1 MAHASSSGHGSSQKE
16 LDQRTQ
22 RLVPSRPGKRRIV
35 VTLLTTVAILTAI
48 LKFTPF
54 QQTVIGNGRVGVF
67 TVMDRPQ
74 TVDAQIGGRL
84 VSWNVNEGQ
93 SVKKGQLLGE
103 IEDTESRFLSQNRY
117 KLIDKQL
124 TAQRQRKA
132 EGEQRIAEIDAQL
145 VSLEGS
151 RGAQIPAASE
161 RQGQARN
168 RLGVAQQ
175 NVVVAQKALD
185 ATRQVATKQAEQRIT
200 QATQRI
206 AQAKDRKKQAEQ
218 TIDADK
224 VSLDVNRIQKERL
237 AELLKDG
244 LRSQREFELAEQAF
258 IAAEVKLTQ
267 SKLAVEI
274 AQKEILNAEAD
285 LRFAKATGI
294 QADIDV
300 QRAMAQ
306 VLSARE
312 ALASAQR
319 DVTVFGFEQTRVDAD
334 TSAALSRERA
344 NLQQVKE
351 SLAAITDSIAKAEL
365 ERENMQA
372 RVAQQKIFA
381 PSSGR
386 VSRIG
391 KTIGPGQTVKKD
403 DVLLEI
409 VPETLDQA
417 VELVLS
423 GFDAPLVTVGRKARL
438 QFNGFPAV
446 QIQGFP
452 QAAVGTFAGVVTNM
466 DPADDGSGRVR
477 VWIQPDKA
485 LIATGKEAAWPPSL
499 RLRPGIDTIGWVQL
513 DTVPL
518 WYELWRQFN
527 AFPANYTDAAKPSES
542 KDGKEK
548 KSAKPFKDG
557 DIKLPKR

>member
-1 MAHASSSGHGSSQKE
+1 MAHSSSQKE

-22 RLVPSRPGKRRIV
+22 RLVPTRPGKRRIV
-35 VTLLTTVAILTAI
+35 VTLLSIVVILSTI
-48 LKFTPF
+48 LKLTPF
-54 QQTVIGNGRVGVF
+54 QQTVIGNGKVGVF
-67 TVMDRPQ
+67 SVMDRPQ
-74 TVDAQIGGRL
+74 TIDAQIGGRL
-84 VSWNVNEGQ
+84 VLWSVQEGQ
-93 SVKKGQLLGE
+93 TVKKGQLLAE
-103 IEDTESRFLSQNRY
+103 IEDTESRFLSQRRD
-117 KLIDKQL
+117 KLIEAQL
-124 TAQRQRKA
+124 AAQRQRKA
-132 EGEQRIAEIDAQL
+132 EGERRITEIEAQL
-145 VSLEGS
+145 VALDGS

-161 RQGQARN
+161 RQGQAKN
-168 RLGVAQQ
+168 RLAVARQ
-175 NVVVAQKALD
+175 NVVIAQKALE
-185 ATRQVATKQAEQRIT
+185 ATRLVAQKQAEQRIT

-206 AQAKDRKKQAEQ
+206 AQAQDRQRQAEQ
-218 TIDADK
+218 TVEADK
-224 VSLDVNRIQKERL
+224 VGLEVNRVQRERL

-244 LRSQREFELAEQAF
+244 LRSQREFELADQAF
-258 IAAEVKLTQ
+258 IAAEVKLKQ

-274 AQKEILNAEAD
+274 AQKEIVNTEAD
-285 LRFAKATGI
+285 LKFAKATGI

-300 QRAMAQ
+300 QRASAQ
-306 VLSARE
+306 VVSVRE

-334 TSAALSRERA
+334 TSATLSRERA

-351 SLAAITDSIAKAEL
+351 SLAAISDSIAKAEL
-365 ERENMQA
+365 ERDNMQA
-372 RVAQQKIFA
+372 RVAQQKIYA

-409 VPETLDQA
+409 VPETQDQA

-423 GFDAPLVTVGRKARL
+423 GFDAPLVTVGRKVRL

-446 QIQGFP
+446 QVQGFSR
-452 QAAVGTFAGVVTNM
+452 AAVGTFAGIVTNM
-466 DPADDGSGRVR
+466 DPVDEGTGRIR
-477 VWIQPDKA
+477 VWVQPDTP
-485 LIATGKEAAWPPSL
+485 LIASGKESAWPASL
-499 RLRPGIDTIGWVQL
+499 RLRPGTDTIGWVQL

-527 AFPANYTDAAKPSES
+527 AFPANYTDASKPS
-542 KDGKEK
+542 DAA

>member
-1 MAHASSSGHGSSQKE
+1 MNTLNTRVEK
-16 LDQRTQ
+16 
-22 RLVPSRPGKRRIV
+22 LVPTRKGKRRIV
-35 VTLLTTVAILTAI
+35 TTLVVTIALIATI

-54 QQTVIGNGRVGVF
+54 QQTVIGNGKVGVF
-67 TVMDRPQ
+67 SVMDRPQ

-84 VSWNVNEGQ
+84 VLWNVQEGQ
-93 SVKKGQLLGE
+93 AVQKGQLLAE
-103 IEDTESRFLSQNRY
+103 IEDTESRFLSQRRTT
-117 KLIDKQL
+117 LLDQQL
-124 TAQRQRKA
+124 AAQRLRKA
-132 EGEQRIAEIDAQL
+132 EAERRVQEIEAQL
-145 VSLEGS
+145 ASLESS

-175 NVVVAQKALD
+175 NVVVAQKALE
-185 ATRQVATKQAEQRIT
+185 ATKQVAQKQAEQRIA
-200 QATQRI
+200 QATQRV

-218 TIDADK
+218 TVDADK

-258 IAAEVKLTQ
+258 VAAEVKLTQ

-274 AQKEILNAEAD
+274 AQKEIVNAEAD
-285 LRFAKATGI
+285 LKFAKATGI

-300 QRAMAQ
+300 QRATAQ
-306 VLSARE
+306 VVSARE

-334 TSAALSRERA
+334 TSATLSRERG

-351 SLAAITDSIAKAEL
+351 SLAAITDSISKAEL

-372 RVAQQKIFA
+372 RVAQQKIYA
-381 PSSGR
+381 PMTGR

-391 KTIGPGQTVKKD
+391 KTVGPGQTVKKD
-403 DVLLEI
+403 DELLEI
-409 VPETLDQA
+409 VPETKDQA

-452 QAAVGTFAGVVTNM
+452 QAAVGTFAGVVANM
-466 DPADDGSGRVR
+466 DPVDDGTGRVR
-477 VWIQPDKA
+477 VWIQPDREA
-485 LIATGKEAAWPPSL
+485 IASGKETSWPTSA
-499 RLRPGIDTIGWVQL
+499 RLRPGTDTIGWVQL

-527 AFPANYTDAAKPSES
+527 AFPANYTEASKPSES

-548 KSAKPFKDG
+548 KAAKPFKDG
-557 DIKLPKR
+557 DIKVPKR